1 MSNTPKT
8 TPRSRTM
15 LAAGLLSLALGTS
28 ALTVLPFTGQ
38 AQTTPGQTTP
48 DTAIT
53 LPRQAGPVGFADL
66 AARVAPA
73 VVRVSVTGQAPAAA
87 VAEIPP
93 ELRGTPLEPFFR
105 RFQEQQRPGA
115 RPDAR
120 QGQRP
125 GQPPQGQPPQGRA
138 RMGQGSGF
146 IIDAAGYIVT
156 NNHVVGD
163 AASVRVELADG
174 RELPARVVGRDQQTD
189 LALLK
194 VEAGS
199 PLPTLVWGDSD
210 ATRVGD
216 WVVAMGNPFGLG
228 GSVTAG
234 IVSARGRQIGAG
246 PYDDFIQTDAP
257 INPGNS
263 GGPLFNGNGEVVG
276 INTAIYAPGGGNV
289 GIGFAVPSRMARNV
303 IADLQRDGVVARGW
317 LGVAMQPI
325 DAELAAALGLP
336 NQRGALVAGVEPNSP
351 AARAGLRPGD
361 VVVGLQG
368 REIATPRE
376 LAIAVAELEPESRAT
391 FALLRDGARTE
402 QAVTIGLRE
411 QPQQQAEAQTE
422 AERPDSLGLRL
433 APAQRALPNSKAPAG
448 AEAQGVQVAGVDP
461 GSVAAT
467 RGVRPG
473 DIILRAGGREV
484 SSPRD
489 VMEAVAAA
497 RREGRP
503 AIALQL
509 SRESGNAFV
518 ALPLAGQ
525 G

>member
-8 TPRSRTM
+8 TPRSRKL

-38 AQTTPGQTTP
+38 AQTAPGQP
-48 DTAIT
+48 DSAIT
-53 LPRQAGPVGFADL
+53 LPRQAGPVGFGDL

-73 VVRVSVTGQAPAAA
+73 VVRVTVTGEAPAAA
-87 VAEIPP
+87 AAELPP

-105 RFQEQQRPGA
+105 QFQQR
-115 RPDAR
+115 
-120 QGQRP
+120 QRP
-125 GQPPQGQPPQGRA
+125 GQPGSGQPQAPQGRA

-174 RELPARVVGRDQQTD
+174 RDLPARVVGRDQQTD

-199 PLPTLVWGDSD
+199 PLPTVAWGDSD
-210 ATRVGD
+210 ATRIGD

-289 GIGFAVPSRMARNV
+289 GIGFAVPSRMARHV

-317 LGVAMQPI
+317 LGVSMQPI
-325 DAELAAALGLP
+325 DTELAAALGLP
-336 NQRGALVAGVEPNSP
+336 NQQGALVAGVEPESP
-351 AARAGLRPGD
+351 AARAGLRAGD
-361 VVVGLQG
+361 VVAGLNG
-368 REIATPRE
+368 RAIATPRE
-376 LAIAVAELEPESRAT
+376 LALAVAELEPESRAT
-391 FALLRDGARTE
+391 LTLLRDGERRD
-402 QAVTIGLRE
+402 QAVTIGLRA
-411 QPQQQAEAQTE
+411 QPQQQAQAQPE
-422 AERPDSLGLRL
+422 AERPGALGLRL
-433 APAQRALPNSKAPAG
+433 APSQGLGPHSKRQGEAA
-448 AEAQGVQVAGVDP
+448 AQGVQVAGVDP

-484 SSPRD
+484 HSPRD
-489 VMEAVAAA
+489 VTEAVAAA

-509 SRESGNAFV
+509 SRDSGNAFV
-518 ALPLAGQ
+518 ALPLGGQ

>member
-1 MSNTPKT
+1 MSNTLNKT
-8 TPRSRTM
+8 PCNRKV

-38 AQTTPGQTTP
+38 AQTAPGQSAPGQSTP

-53 LPRQAGPVGFADL
+53 LPRQAGPVGFGDL

-73 VVRVSVTGQAPAAA
+73 VVRVTVTGEAPAAA

-105 RFQEQQRPGA
+105 RFQQQ
-115 RPDAR
+115 
-120 QGQRP
+120 QRP
-125 GQPPQGQPPQGRA
+125 GQPGPRQAPQGRA

-163 AASVRVELADG
+163 AATVRVELADG
-174 RELPARVVGRDQQTD
+174 RDLPARVVGRDQQTD

-194 VEAGS
+194 VESGS
-199 PLPTLVWGDSD
+199 PLPTLTWGDSD

-289 GIGFAVPSRMARNV
+289 GIGFAVPSRMARHV
-303 IADLQRDGVVARGW
+303 IEDLQRDGVVARGW

-325 DAELAAALGLP
+325 DSELAAALRLP
-336 NQRGALVAGVEPNSP
+336 NQRGALVASVEPDSP
-351 AARAGLRPGD
+351 AARAGLRAGD
-361 VVVGLQG
+361 VVVGLEG
-368 REIATPRE
+368 KEIGTPRE
-376 LAIAVAELEPESRAT
+376 LALAVAELEPESRAT
-391 FALLRDGARTE
+391 FTLLRDGQRTE
-402 QAVTIGLRE
+402 QAVTIGLRA
-411 QPQQQAEAQTE
+411 QPQQQAEAQQE
-422 AERPDSLGLRL
+422 AERPGSLGLRL
-433 APAQRALPNSKAPAG
+433 APAQRALPNSKLQGQDA
-448 AEAQGVQVAGVDP
+448 AQGVQVAGVDP
-461 GSVAAT
+461 GSVAAS

-473 DIILRAGGREV
+473 DVILRAGGREV

-518 ALPLAGQ
+518 ALPLEGQ

>member
-1 MSNTPKT
+1 MSNTPNP
-8 TPRSRTM
+8 TPRSRKM

-38 AQTTPGQTTP
+38 AQTTP

-73 VVRVSVTGQAPAAA
+73 VVRVTVTGQAPAAA
-87 VAEIPP
+87 VVEIPP

-115 RPDAR
+115 RPEAR
-120 QGQRP
+120 PGQRP
-125 GQPPQGQPPQGRA
+125 GQPPQGPQGRA

-146 IIDAAGYIVT
+146 IIDAAGFIVT
-156 NNHVVGD
+156 NNHVVGE

-289 GIGFAVPSRMARNV
+289 GIGFAVPSRLARNV
-303 IADLQRDGVVARGW
+303 IRDLQSDGVVARGW

-325 DAELAAALGLP
+325 DAELASALGLP

-361 VVVGLQG
+361 VVVGVQG
-368 REIATPRE
+368 REIGTPRE

-391 FALLRDGARTE
+391 FALLRDGERTE

-411 QPQQQAEAQTE
+411 QPQQQAEAQSGGESE
-422 AERPDSLGLRL
+422 AERPGTLGLRL
-433 APAQRALPNSKAPAG
+433 APAQRALPNSKAPSQEG
-448 AEAQGVQVAGVDP
+448 GQGVRVAGVDP

-484 SSPRD
+484 RSPRD

-509 SRESGNAFV
+509 SRDSGNAFV

>member
-1 MSNTPKT
+1 MSNIPNPA
-8 TPRSRTM
+8 PRSRKL

-38 AQTTPGQTTP
+38 AQTAPGQATP

-53 LPRQAGPVGFADL
+53 LPRQAGPVGFGDL

-73 VVRVSVTGQAPAAA
+73 VVRVTVTGEATAAA

-115 RPDAR
+115 RP
-120 QGQRP
+120 GQRP
-125 GQPPQGQPPQGRA
+125 GQPPQGRA

-146 IIDAAGYIVT
+146 IIDAEGYIVT
-156 NNHVVGD
+156 NNHVVGE
-163 AASVRVELADG
+163 AASVRVELTDG

-194 VEAGS
+194 VEAGG

-210 ATRVGD
+210 QTRVGD

-228 GSVTAG
+228 GTVTAG

-303 IADLQRDGVVARGW
+303 IDDLKRDGVVARGW

-325 DAELAAALGLP
+325 NEELAAALRLP
-336 NQRGALVAGVEPNSP
+336 NQRGALVASVEPDSP

-361 VVVGLQG
+361 VVVRVEG
-368 REIATPRE
+368 RDVASPRD
-376 LAIAVAELEPESRAT
+376 LAIAVADLEPESSASFT
-391 FALLRDGARTE
+391 LLRDGERTE

-411 QPQQQAEAQTE
+411 QPQQQAAAQSGSGSEA
-422 AERPDSLGLRL
+422 ARRDSLGLRL
-433 APAQRALPNSKAPAG
+433 APAQRPLPNSKIPG
-448 AEAQGVQVAGVDP
+448 GQAESQGVQVAGVEP

-484 SSPRD
+484 RNPRD
-489 VMEAVAAA
+489 VAEAVAAA

-503 AIALQL
+503 AIALQI

-518 ALPLAGQ
+518 ALPLEGE

>member
-1 MSNTPKT
+1 MSNSPET
-8 TPRSRTM
+8 TTARKPVRK
-15 LAAGLLSLALGTS
+15 LFAAGLLALALGTT
-28 ALTVLPFTGQ
+28 ALTTLPFSGQ
-38 AQTTPGQTTP
+38 AETVPAQPGA
-48 DTAIT
+48 AIT
-53 LPRQAGPVGFADL
+53 LPRQAGPAGFGDL

-73 VVRVSVTGQAPAAA
+73 VVRVTVTGEAPA
-87 VAEIPP
+87 VAQAEVPP
-93 ELRGTPLEPFFR
+93 ELRGSPLEPFFR
-105 RFQEQQRPGA
+105 RGQPRPGA
-115 RPDAR
+115 
-120 QGQRP
+120 
-125 GQPPQGQPPQGRA
+125 PQGAPQGRA

-146 IIDAAGYIVT
+146 VIDAEGYIVT

-163 AASVRVELADG
+163 ATQVRVELADG
-174 RELPARVVGRDQQTD
+174 RDLPARVVGRDQQTD

-194 VEAGS
+194 VEAGG
-199 PLPTLVWGDSD
+199 PLATLTWGDSD
-210 ATRVGD
+210 TLRVGD

-276 INTAIYAPGGGNV
+276 INTAIYAPGGGGNV
-289 GIGFAVPSRMARNV
+289 GIGFAVPARMARHV
-303 IADLQRDGVVARGW
+303 IEDLKRDGTVSRGW

-325 DAELAAALGLP
+325 NEEMAQALRLP
-336 NQRGALVAGVEPNSP
+336 NPRGALVANVEPDSP

-361 VVVGLQG
+361 VVIGLEG
-368 REIATPRE
+368 REVATPRE
-376 LAIAVAELEPESRAT
+376 LALAVAEMAPESRAT
-391 FALLRDGARTE
+391 LAVLRDGQRVE
-402 QAVTIGLRE
+402 QAVTLGQRE
-411 QPQQQAEAQTE
+411 PPAQQQAEA
-422 AERPDSLGLRL
+422 RPDAAARPGTLGLQL
-433 APAQRALPNSKAPAG
+433 APANAPRGKGQTQDA
-448 AEAQGVQVAGVDP
+448 AQGARVAGVVP

-473 DIILRAGGREV
+473 DIILRAGDRQV
-484 SSPRD
+484 RSPND
-489 VMEAVAAA
+489 VAEAVAAA

-509 SRESGNAFV
+509 SREGGGAFV
-518 ALPLAGQ
+518 ALPLAGE